1 MASDNSGT
9 DRVFDIEIDE
19 LDLRNPNEAALDQL
33 LHTSM
38 RGIDSS
44 PEDRLGLGIEAVERY
59 LKAVRRRN
67 RLRRN
72 WHPEQSRACDIQT
85 LGFIAKDKAIKLVGK
100 TLRKALTQ
108 IADEV
113 GHDLESL
120 ISDISETIV
129 DGIYEGNRGR
139 GKKSLTGIITEIY
152 RTNPN
157 VSPADVLEKLDRN
170 RDEYGIRSI
179 DDTYIEIDSP
189 HGKKGGQ
196 RKVVTLKISSIPVIL
211 SRLRRKNGKTAKK

>member
-1 MASDNSGT
+1 MASNNSGS
-9 DRVFDIEIDE
+9 DRVFDIEIEE
-19 LDLRNPNEAALDQL
+19 LDLRNPNEAVLDQL

-38 RGIDSS
+38 RGVDSS
-44 PEDRLGLGIEAVERY
+44 PEDRHELVIEAVERY
-59 LKAVRRRN
+59 LQAVRRRN

-108 IADEV
+108 IADEA

-139 GKKSLTGIITEIY
+139 GKKSLTAIITEIY

-157 VSPADVLEKLDRN
+157 VSTADVLEKLDRN
-170 RDEYGIRSI
+170 RDEYGIINI
-179 DDTYIEIDSP
+179 DDIFIEIDSP
-189 HGKKGGQ
+189 HGKKDGQ

-211 SRLRRKNGKTAKK
+211 SRLRRKNRKTAKK

>member
-9 DRVFDIEIDE
+9 DQVFDIEIEE
-19 LDLRNPNEAALDQL
+19 LDLRNPNEATLDRL
-33 LHTSM
+33 LHTLM
-38 RGIDSS
+38 RRVDSS
-44 PEDRLGLGIEAVERY
+44 SGDRLELGIEAVERY
-59 LKAVRRRN
+59 LQAVRRRN

-85 LGFIAKDKAIKLVGK
+85 LGFIARDKATEIIGK

-108 IADEV
+108 ITDEV

-120 ISDISETIV
+120 ISDISKTIV

-152 RTNPN
+152 STNPN
-157 VSPADVLEKLDRN
+157 VSPADVLEKLSRD
-170 RDEYGIRSI
+170 RDEYGISTI
-179 DDTYIEIDSP
+179 DEEYIEIDSS

-196 RKVVTLKISSIPVIL
+196 RKIVTLKISSIPVIL
-211 SRLRRKNGKTAKK
+211 SRLRRKSAKTAKK